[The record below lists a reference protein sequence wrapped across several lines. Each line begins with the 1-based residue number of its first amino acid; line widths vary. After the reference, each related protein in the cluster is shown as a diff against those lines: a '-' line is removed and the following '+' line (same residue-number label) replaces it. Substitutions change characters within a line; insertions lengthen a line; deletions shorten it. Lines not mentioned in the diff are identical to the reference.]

1 MGVAQGIRRIDIVV
15 VVTSVVGR
23 CGLGGRRR
31 GASMGCGQGGRRGV
45 CLQSVG
51 MGHGR

>member
-23 CGLGGRRR
+23 CGLGG
-31 GASMGCGQGGRRGV
+31 GDVVLVWAVVKEDAEGFAFS
-45 CLQSVG
+45 L
-51 MGHGR
+51 